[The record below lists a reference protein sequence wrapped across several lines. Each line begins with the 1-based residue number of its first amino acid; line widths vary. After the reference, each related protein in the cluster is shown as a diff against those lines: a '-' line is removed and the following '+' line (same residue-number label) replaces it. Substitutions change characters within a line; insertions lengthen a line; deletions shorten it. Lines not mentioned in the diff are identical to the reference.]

1 MQNES
6 PPLEALIKRKLILP
20 YKGIVFPKPGAFNLC
35 PILSRTSIMAKTTK
49 TTSKTTDHTAQAMQ
63 AISDFMNPETL
74 QGKGDEKPAKARP
87 YVSLDSAREKE
98 VTLTPYAIDLW
109 YPGCKSAEAA
119 DKMIAFCTDEQDLD
133 TYLAL
138 LMSQG
143 GYVQIVKEA
152 EEEDGPLIGPAEF
165 MLPRIYFEPNSS
177 LQSQAVDIN
186 IRAAA
191 LWFEYK
197 FGCTDAEKE
206 LRKLIEESK

>member
-1 MQNES
+1 VDT
-6 PPLEALIKRKLILP
+6 KRKIVLEN
-20 YKGIVFPKPGAFNLC
+20 KGIVFYRSGAYALR
-35 PILSRTSIMAKTTK
+35 PLKQLSRTQIMAKTTK
-49 TTSKTTDHTAQAMQ
+49 TTSTQQHKDNAAMQ
-63 AISDFMNPETL
+63 AINDFMNADAV
-74 QGKGDEKPAKARP
+74 QGKEDPAKPAPKKE
-87 YVSLDSAREKE
+87 YVSLDSARAKE
-98 VTLTPYAIDLW
+98 VTLTPYAVDLW
-109 YPGCKSAEAA
+109 YPGCKNAEAA
-119 DKMIAFCTDEQDLD
+119 DKMIVFCVDETELD

-143 GYVQIVKEA
+143 GYTQIVKEA

-165 MLPRIYFEPNSS
+165 MLPRIYFEPNST

-191 LWFEYK
+191 LWFEMK